1 MNSSQQSHIEAED
14 QIDII
19 ALISKVWKGR
29 KFVIKSAVIAAVIG
43 ILVAILTPNTYN
55 SCNYS

>member
-1 MNSSQQSHIEAED
+1 MNSSQQSHLEAED

-19 ALISKVWKGR
+19 AQLSKVWADR

-43 ILVAILTPNTYN
+43 CLLYTSP
-55 SCNYS
+55 SPRD